1 MVVLVSESYLNE
13 CQLPCQGWI
22 ESPNLPHYWIDVTV
36 TRSGWRR
43 YIWNTIREEI
53 NLKNCWGKKSS
64 SIKHFESGRGQIWSS
79 CSLKVDVELLEH
91 FWQILQNGNNLF
103 LYFSTT
109 KKKSCNLFIL
119 ELVVQHSHHG
129 CKWRENK
136 RKKEREKNIQ
146 TCHNQLQRFFRWAI
160 WVLMIMRGKS
170 KPKRK
175 KRESCSYLSI
185 SSGERT
191 ETMRL
196 VFHSHPGLNR
206 WFEGWGCAIRRPSES
221 LPFSGNFRWDI
232 RPKKKKK
239 NRITVQF
246 HN

>member
-1 MVVLVSESYLNE
+1 MLSGGSRLGELPEWMPAPLSRLNWVAEFAALLNRCHSDSVWMKTLYLKHNSRRN
-13 CQLPCQGWI
+13 QLK
-22 ESPNLPHYWIDVTV
+22 ELL
-36 TRSGWRR
+36 R
-43 YIWNTIREEI
+43 
-53 NLKNCWGKKSS
+53 KKSS

-160 WVLMIMRGKS
+160 WVLIIMRGKS
-170 KPKRK
+170 KPK
-175 KRESCSYLSI
+175 
-185 SSGERT
+185 
-191 ETMRL
+191 
-196 VFHSHPGLNR
+196 
-206 WFEGWGCAIRRPSES
+206 
-221 LPFSGNFRWDI
+221 
-232 RPKKKKK
+232 KKKGKIAHTCLSAPV
-239 NRITVQF
+239 RGRRRWG
-246 HN
+246 